1 MEVKSSRD
9 GQRDSTLDDSNVLE
23 GQQHSQLSIDSEK
36 ANLADQTISKKS
48 SAPVSNK
55 RMTNNL
61 RICLLEDSHST
72 GQTTQ
77 DQLSNYDY
85 VVDQYLSVKDG
96 HRALF
101 DHNYDL
107 LVISHP
113 IGATSTEYFIDI
125 LRNRDKF
132 TKKQLPI
139 VVIIPEENPADLKN
153 LQNAGAD
160 VVVSKPSQLELSN
173 VIESVVA
180 HKKPKFKP
188 KKDSSHRS
196 LVICV
201 FEDNYPSSKIII
213 DKLSEHGHTVNCFS
227 SVNETLAA
235 LSTNYYDLLVANQT
249 NDSGM
254 ESMRLIESFCT
265 QEKRDKRKFPIVVL
279 TSDTS
284 SENIKSLTSAGAN
297 LVVPKY
303 INGKL
308 NGNIFEV
315 IQIISLVPKKDGET
329 VAPKI
334 PELVTE
340 VTTTTTMKDETQISA
355 LNTINRADDI
365 FINEKPQQS
374 SYKFQG
380 QVDTEQHSSAVADEP
395 EIEDKTSKRLPFSG
409 LSQRLAIIGIS
420 FVAIV
425 SAGLVYW
432 QENFAAVPVE
442 VVEARQGVL
451 TNNIRGTG
459 RIITRKQVNLTSAM
473 PGQLARIFVEEGGIV
488 KKGDVLATLDDR
500 EAKVGL
506 KRAKVELAI
515 IKSDVSLKTWSLK
528 ELKQTQD
535 AGSVISAMVKDLEAG
550 LVSAK
555 GKQRIAEEELR
566 AMQLSL
572 ERLKIVAPFD
582 AVVLESYAVEG
593 LWAEASEPLFK
604 LIDPNRFEAAIKV
617 SGAQAL
623 DIDVGQPVIMSNNAY
638 ADEWEGKVSR
648 VAFDNNDSTRDN
660 ETLVYASL
668 GIDTPTLH
676 YGQPVDTRIITKT
689 SGDAIKLPFETIFEQ
704 NGRMMVAVVEDNRVK
719 FQPIDIGIQ
728 DLTEVEVV
736 NGISLGQQVILPG
749 AILEPGARVEFSVV
763 NGSET
768 EEELGFPYREKYS
781 NVAIVTTDQLR
792 KLYDD
797 SIIVDTRS
805 NFEFNVV
812 HINKAVNI
820 PLSSENFLSKL
831 EALRAKN
838 SSKSI
843 VFYCNGHTCTKS
855 YKAAQKAAEAGFENV
870 YAYDSGIFDWLR
882 DNRDYTRLLDI
893 TPAPFYKLVSIEYF
907 NSRLLSLERFQ
918 KKSADSDT
926 VVIDIRDD
934 LQKTTKLAMPTVE
947 LPLDQLLVR
956 LNAGEFKNKQL
967 LIFDAVGKQV
977 RWLQYMLKDK
987 GYSNYYF
994 LNGGIVGATG
1004 S

>member
-1 MEVKSSRD
+1 MDVKSSRD
-9 GQRDSTLDDSNVLE
+9 GQQDSTLDSSSALAE
-23 GQQHSQLSIDSEK
+23 QQHSQLSIDS
-36 ANLADQTISKKS
+36 ANGNLADQTVLKKT
-48 SAPVSNK
+48 SAADSNK
-55 RMTNNL
+55 RMTNKL
-61 RICLLEDSHST
+61 RICLLDDSHSA
-72 GQTTQ
+72 GQTTK

-96 HRALF
+96 HSALF
-101 DHNYDL
+101 NHNYDL
-107 LVISHP
+107 LIINHP

-125 LRNRDKF
+125 LRTRDKF
-132 TKKQLPI
+132 TKSQLPI
-139 VVIIPEENPADLKN
+139 VVITSVENADDLIN
-153 LQNAGAD
+153 IQNSGAN
-160 VVVSKPSQLELSN
+160 VVVTKPFQVELN
-173 VIESVVA
+173 EVIDSVVT
-180 HKKPKFKP
+180 HKKPKLKA
-188 KKDSSHRS
+188 KKESSHRC
-196 LVICV
+196 LTICI

-213 DKLSEHGHTVNCFS
+213 DKLTEYGHTVNCFS
-227 SVNETLAA
+227 AVNETLNA
-235 LSTNYYDLLVANQT
+235 LATNFYDLLIANQT
-249 NDSGM
+249 TDSGM
-254 ESMRLIESFCT
+254 ELMHLIESHT
-265 QEKRDKRKFPIVVL
+265 HRNRAKKKFPIVVL

-297 LVVPKY
+297 LVIPKH

-315 IQIISLVPKKDGET
+315 IQIISLVPKKDNEAK
-329 VAPKI
+329 APNI

-340 VTTTTTMKDETQISA
+340 VSTVTTMKDETQIPAS
-355 LNTINRADDI
+355 NTINRATDI
-365 FINEKPQQS
+365 LINEKSRQS
-374 SYKFQG
+374 AYKIQD
-380 QVDTEQHSSAVADEP
+380 QLATERHSSAVADEP
-395 EIEDKTSKRLPFSG
+395 EIEDKSSKRLPFSG

-432 QENFAAVPVE
+432 QENFAALQVE

-451 TNNIRGTG
+451 TNNIHGSG

-473 PGQLARIFVEEGGIV
+473 PGQLAKVFVEEGSVV
-488 KKGDVLATLDDR
+488 KKGAVLATLDDR
-500 EAKVGL
+500 ETKISVKRAKAELANIKSEVGL
-506 KRAKVELAI
+506 KTRSLAQ
-515 IKSDVSLKTWSLK
+515 
-528 ELKQTQD
+528 LKQTSN
-535 AGSVISAMVKDLEAG
+535 AGSLISVMVKDLEAG
-550 LVSAK
+550 LASAK

-566 AMQLSL
+566 AMQLAL

-604 LIDPNRFEAAIKV
+604 LIDPNRFEAAIMV
-617 SGAQAL
+617 SGSQAL

-668 GIDTPTLH
+668 GVDTPTLH

-689 SGDAIKLPFETIFEQ
+689 SGDAIKLPFETIFERD
-704 NGRMMVAVVEDNRVK
+704 GRTMVAVVEDNRVR
-719 FQPIDIGIQ
+719 FQSIDIGIQ

-749 AILEPGARVEFSVV
+749 ASLEPGARVEFSVV
-763 NGSET
+763 DGSES
-768 EEELGFPYREKYS
+768 EQELGFPYREKYS
-781 NVAIVTTDQLR
+781 NVAIVTTEQLR

-797 SIIVDTRS
+797 SIIVDARS

-820 PLSSENFLSKL
+820 PLSSENFLTKL
-831 EALRAKN
+831 ESLRDKN
-838 SSKSI
+838 SSRSI

-855 YKAAQKAAEAGFENV
+855 YKAAQMAAEAGFANV

-907 NSRLLSLERFQ
+907 KSRLLSLERFQ
-918 KKSADSDT
+918 KKSTEMDT

-934 LQKTTKLAMPTVE
+934 LQKATKLAMPTIE
-947 LPLDQLLVR
+947 LPLDQLLAR